1 MGTLEIQ
8 RLESQPV
15 QRSIVIAITSKRAG
29 YRTGLPIPFLY
40 CRPVFTAFATSGRNQ
55 LDSKFCQAFAAH
67 PPAAPGARLEILDL
81 RHFSSVDLRSLL
93 DDETQ
98 LWARL
103 LSWDYSGSADMILRY
118 VDAKILPGYAAVDR
132 GRVFG
137 YSFFVYEGSKGVIG
151 DLYVT
156 NGNRLPNARDV
167 EIKLLTHVIETL
179 QQSPGIHRV
188 EAQLLA
194 HEANVVARPF
204 LETGFQRHPRLF
216 MVLAFA
222 KTAAHTLQIH
232 PDVEIRPWNEN
243 DYQPSAAV
251 ITASYR
257 GHVDAQINDQYHTL
271 SGSLR
276 FLNNIVRFPG
286 CGVFDAESSFVASD
300 RKTKSLI
307 GLILCSRVRGDVGHV
322 TQVCVLPEY
331 RSRKIG
337 QSLLAATEGNLRKR
351 NFSALS
357 LTVTEANAGAVALY
371 RRLNFDSKRIF
382 DAFVWEG

>member
-1 MGTLEIQ
+1 M
-8 RLESQPV
+8 
-15 QRSIVIAITSKRAG
+15 
-29 YRTGLPIPFLY
+29 
-40 CRPVFTAFATSGRNQ
+40 
-55 LDSKFCQAFAAH
+55 
-67 PPAAPGARLEILDL
+67 EILDL

-93 DDETQ
+93 GEETQ
-98 LWARL
+98 AWARL

-156 NGNRLPNARDV
+156 NGNRLPDARQV
-167 EIKLLTHVIETL
+167 EIRLLTHVIETL

-194 HEANVVARPF
+194 HEANAVARPF

-216 MVLAFA
+216 MVLAFGKSA
-222 KTAAHTLQIH
+222 TQNLPIH
-232 PDVEIRPWNEN
+232 PDVEIRPWTEN

-286 CGVFDAESSFVASD
+286 CGVFDAASSFVALD
-300 RKTKSLI
+300 RKSRSLI

-331 RSRKIG
+331 RGRKIG
-337 QSLLAATEGNLRKR
+337 ESLLAATERNLRQR

-357 LTVTEANAGAVALY
+357 LTVTEANSKAVALY
-371 RRLNFDSKRIF
+371 RRLNFNSKRVF

>member
-1 MGTLEIQ
+1 M
-8 RLESQPV
+8 
-15 QRSIVIAITSKRAG
+15 
-29 YRTGLPIPFLY
+29 
-40 CRPVFTAFATSGRNQ
+40 
-55 LDSKFCQAFAAH
+55 
-67 PPAAPGARLEILDL
+67 EILDL
-81 RHFSSVDLRSLL
+81 RHFSSVDLRTLL
-93 DDETQ
+93 DDETH

-156 NGNRLPNARDV
+156 NGNRLPNAREV
-167 EIKLLTHVIETL
+167 ELRLLTHVIETL

-194 HEANVVARPF
+194 HEANAVSRPF
-204 LETGFQRHPRLF
+204 METGFQRHPRLF
-216 MVLAFA
+216 MVLPLVGTSQQKQA
-222 KTAAHTLQIH
+222 IH
-232 PDVEIRPWNEN
+232 PDVEIRPWSEG
-243 DYQPSAAV
+243 DYQASAAV

-286 CGVFDAESSFVASD
+286 CGVFDAESSFVAID
-300 RKTKSLI
+300 RKARSLI

-331 RSRKIG
+331 RGRKIG
-337 QSLLAATEGNLRKR
+337 QSLIAATEANLRKR
-351 NFSALS
+351 NFSSLS
-357 LTVTEANAGAVALY
+357 LTVTEANTGAVALY
-371 RRLNFDSKRIF
+371 RRLNFDSKRVF

>member
-1 MGTLEIQ
+1 
-8 RLESQPV
+8 
-15 QRSIVIAITSKRAG
+15 
-29 YRTGLPIPFLY
+29 
-40 CRPVFTAFATSGRNQ
+40 
-55 LDSKFCQAFAAH
+55 
-67 PPAAPGARLEILDL
+67 LEILDL

-156 NGNRLPNARDV
+156 NGNRLPDARQV
-167 EIKLLTHVIETL
+167 EIRLLTHVIETL

-194 HEANVVARPF
+194 HDANAVARPF

-216 MVLAFA
+216 MVLVLGKSAPQN
-222 KTAAHTLQIH
+222 LPIH
-232 PDVEIRPWNEN
+232 PDVEIRPWTEA

-251 ITASYR
+251 ITAAYR

-286 CGVFDAESSFVASD
+286 CGTFDAESSFVALD
-300 RKTKSLI
+300 RKTRSLI
-307 GLILCSRVRGDVGHV
+307 GLILCSRVRSDVGHV

-331 RSRKIG
+331 RERKIG
-337 QSLLAATEGNLRKR
+337 KSLLAATERNLRKR

-357 LTVTEANAGAVALY
+357 LTVTEANSKAVALY